1 MASSTKH
8 FVWALILA
16 IAAASGALH
25 AKEVSL
31 SHKGLA
37 LNADLSIANG
47 KKLADGVIIITHGTL
62 AHRGMELIAEL
73 QKLLNERGYNTL
85 AINLSL
91 GIDNRRGMYDCKLT
105 HRHRNADTSDEIR
118 AWIDWLKQQG
128 VQRVTLLGHSR
139 GGLQTA
145 LYAAERDNPL
155 VQAVVLLAPATR
167 ENNDATAYQQR
178 YGKALA
184 PLLSRAEVLV
194 KAGRDDAIIR
204 NVDFL
209 TCRNTSVTAA
219 SFVSYYSDSPSLDT
233 PSLLP
238 KIRKP
243 TLVIV
248 AGDDEIVVALDK
260 RVMPLVDGRRLQMKI
275 VSNADHF
282 FRDLHADEAVD
293 AVSAFLKTL

>member
-1 MASSTKH
+1 MANSSKPI
-8 FVWALILA
+8 FLSLLIA
-16 IAAASGALH
+16 IAVVSGALH

-31 SHKGLA
+31 LHKGLA
-37 LNADLSIANG
+37 LNADLSLANG

-91 GIDNRRGMYDCKLT
+91 GIDNRHGMFDCKLT
-105 HRHRNADTSDEIR
+105 HRHRNADAADEIG
-118 AWIDWLKQQG
+118 AWINWLKQQG

-167 ENNDATAYQQR
+167 ENNNAAAYQQR

-184 PLLSRAEVLV
+184 PLLQQAERLV
-194 KAGRDDAIIR
+194 KTGRANANIQ

-209 TCRNTSVTAA
+209 TCRNTSVTAD
-219 SFVSYYSDSPSLDT
+219 SFTSYYSDTPSLDT

-248 AGDDEIVVALDK
+248 AGGDEIVVALDK
-260 RVMPLVDGRRLQMKI
+260 RVTPLVDGTRLQMKI
-275 VSNADHF
+275 VPNADHF
-282 FRDLHADEAVD
+282 FRDLHAEEAAD
-293 AVSAFLKTL
+293 AVNAFLETL